1 MSRNKV
7 KSIVKKYARELERR
21 DFPFS
26 QIFLY
31 GSYATGKAKAGS
43 DIDVCVVSPVFSGKK
58 WNEYEKQL
66 WQWRRGVDARI
77 EPIGLAPADLKSWSP
92 LAYQIK
98 KYGVRVV

>member
-1 MSRNKV
+1 MSGDKI
-7 KSIVKKYARELERR
+7 KIIVKKYARELERR

-31 GSYATGKAKAGS
+31 GSYATGRAKAGS

-58 WNEYEKQL
+58 WSEYEKQL
-66 WQWRRGVDARI
+66 WQWRRVVDARI

-92 LAYQIK
+92 LAHEIRKHGIK
-98 KYGVRVV
+98 IM